1 MLTTL
6 FILKMSFFLRK
17 FQRNFNSEGKKNF
30 VTNLKTK
37 HETFLMNLETKQKK
51 KMRTDEHF

>member
-1 MLTTL
+1 
-6 FILKMSFFLRK
+6 MSFFLRK